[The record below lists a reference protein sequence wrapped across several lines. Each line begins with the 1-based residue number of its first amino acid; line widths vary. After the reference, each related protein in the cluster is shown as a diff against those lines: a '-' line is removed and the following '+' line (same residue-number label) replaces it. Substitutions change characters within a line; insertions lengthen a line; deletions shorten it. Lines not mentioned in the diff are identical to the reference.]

1 MRSLCSSKRL
11 WVGIWI
17 LAFSQVAPGPR
28 AGRAAEPAAEKLS
41 ALRIQEGAVAS
52 NQIVGLGRDVVVE
65 GEARSEVAAIG
76 GSVEVKGTV
85 QGDVIV
91 LGGDVRLSAGAR
103 VEGEVFVLGGRLEA
117 SPEAFIGG
125 RAVSYPSASSAWLT
139 LLEGPALGLSATNP
153 ALLALKAALLS
164 AWLLLLMLLFAVSG
178 KQVQSTAQSV
188 ADEPFRNFWMGLVG
202 VATLVLTTLFL
213 ATFAGPLISFPLV
226 CLVVLVLL
234 MAKLWGVVA
243 VFHALGLWCFLR
255 FGRRPQVL
263 EAASL
268 GLVVLGILKFFP
280 YVGAWVWTIATL
292 IGVGAALTTKFG
304 RREAWFENLST
315 LS

>member
-1 MRSLCSSKRL
+1 MRL
-11 WVGIWI
+11 WVVVWVLVLGQVVLEPRPGI
-17 LAFSQVAPGPR
+17 
-28 AGRAAEPAAEKLS
+28 AAEAEAEKLS
-41 ALRIQEGAVAS
+41 ALRIQKGAVAS
-52 NQIVGLGRDVVVE
+52 NQIVGLGRDVIVE
-65 GEARSEVAAIG
+65 GEAHSEVAAIG
-76 GSVEVKGTV
+76 GSVEVLGSV

-91 LGGDVRLSAGAR
+91 LGGDARLAAGAK

-117 SPEAFIGG
+117 APGAFIGG

-139 LLEGPALGLSATNP
+139 LLEGPAIGLAATEP
-153 ALLALKAALLS
+153 VLLALKAALLS

-178 KQVQSTAQSV
+178 KQVESTSRSV
-188 ADEPFRNFWMGLVG
+188 ADEPFRNFWVGLVG

-213 ATFAGPLISFPLV
+213 TTFAGPLISFPLV

-234 MAKLWGVVA
+234 LAKLWGVVA
-243 VFHALGLWCFLR
+243 VFHALGSWCFRRL
-255 FGRRPQVL
+255 GRRPQVL

-268 GLVVLGILKFFP
+268 GLVILGIFKFFP
-280 YVGAWVWTIATL
+280 FVGAWVWTVATL

-304 RREAWFENLST
+304 RREAWFENLGP